1 MASFT
6 DKISQFNPYIQQ
18 LPAQEMQQVG
28 MYKQQQYDQGVQKI
42 QSYIDNV
49 AGMDILHEGQKGYL
63 QSKMNDLGGKLKT
76 VAAGDFSNSQ
86 LVNSVGGMAT
96 SIIKDPI
103 IQNAVMSTQRIRQG
117 MADKTAANKDG
128 KGGPDNDWFFDTGV
142 NSFMSNTDIKA
153 SYNGKYINK
162 YDVDKDVQDAISKA
176 HLSSEEWEESAKNPN
191 GTINTDI
198 LLEKSKKGLLS
209 GKVKSIVDAI
219 YSKPEVQQQLAI
231 TGMYRY
237 KDYDVNTLK
246 AVQDES
252 LAYTIKR
259 AGELKLA
266 MGVKSTVSSAD
277 GAKPSQ
283 AVVDIDNQVQAAQN
297 KHDAYIKLLNE
308 GKIEQARIALHK
320 DEKEQQY
327 INEFSWEENSM
338 KSKVSPW
345 FTASMT
351 RANYNLAVQ
360 KENFDERMS
369 LKNYDIAVEKLG
381 IDKAELKIKQA
392 IAEGK
397 LNPDGSSKA
406 LYTLGAANPNEIAK
420 VGSDSYQ
427 IKTKALQDET
437 SQIQAKIISTLP
449 GYEDLY
455 IQDPRSGEWEF
466 NYNKYRDWKTVEPKY
481 RQALQELDKAHQNGT
496 IKPNYQDD
504 VTRLYDLQSLVAQNK
519 QIIKSIDDKY
529 KPAIDAV
536 ASQVTD
542 PSTPYPGLIT
552 PTSTGKINNVPVSKT
567 DIVQYWVSVNSKD
580 PNAREAAAKYL
591 EGKFPS
597 SPGELYSGSKAMSS
611 IFPKQYREVYNIMT
625 KNPGIAA
632 AFDNREKDYKNVQ
645 QQDQHYYATVNAV
658 KTEDKLAVNKVFNNL
673 LSNYI
678 GGGKGSGKEFGEFAK
693 MLDATKPD
701 NLNNNLYD
709 YWKGSD
715 GQWYAQVRR
724 NLGDGK
730 YKYSE
735 ILPIKESDAKTQLG
749 AKENPYEEA
758 FDSKFGGFLDNF
770 NGKQT
775 AKSLLSP
782 EAENTAIARRSVG
795 KYSVGY
801 HLKQL
806 NGGYVPLAY
815 IRDSNSGNV
824 IASGLEVDFSVFSK
838 DPRLTP
844 QQKETFK
851 NSQTIMSKEDVI
863 TKLPML
869 DENFYD
875 LLLKNR

>member
-1 MASFT
+1 MASFS
-6 DKISQFNPYIQQ
+6 DQISTFNPYISQ
-18 LPAQEMQQVG
+18 LPVEAMAKVG
-28 MYKQQQYDQGVQKI
+28 MYKQEKYDQGVQKI
-42 QSYIDNV
+42 QGQIDNI
-49 AGMDILHEGQKGYL
+49 AGIDVLNPAHKQYL
-63 QSKMNDLGGKLKT
+63 QSKLDDLGSRLKT
-76 VAAGDFSNSQ
+76 VAAGDFSNNQ

-96 SIIKDPI
+96 SIIKDSK
-103 IQNAVMSTQRIRQG
+103 IQNAVLSTQKIRQG

-128 KGGPDNDWFFDTGV
+128 KGGPDNDWFFDRGV
-142 NSFMSNTDIKA
+142 NNFMSDTSIDA
-153 SYNGKYINK
+153 SYNGRYVNK
-162 YDVDKDVQDAISKA
+162 YDVDKDIQDAISKA
-176 HLSSEEWEESAKNPN
+176 HLSSEEWEENARNPD
-191 GTINTDI
+191 GSINTDI

-209 GKVKSIVDAI
+209 GKVKTIVDSI

-237 KDYDVNTLK
+237 KDYDTNMLK

-252 LAYTIKR
+252 LAYTKKR
-259 AGELKLA
+259 ASELKLA
-266 MGVKSTVSSAD
+266 MGVKGTISSAD
-277 GAKPSQ
+277 GPKPSQ
-283 AVVDIDNQVQAAQN
+283 AVIDIDNQVTAAEQ

-308 GKIEQARIALHK
+308 GKTEEARIALHK

-327 INEFSWEENSM
+327 MNAFSWEENSM

-360 KENFDERMS
+360 RENFDERMA
-369 LKNYDIAVEKLG
+369 LKNYDIALEKLG
-381 IDKAELKIKQA
+381 IDKGELKIKQD
-392 IAEGK
+392 IAAGK
-397 LNPDGSSKA
+397 LNADGSARA
-406 LYTLGAANPNEIAK
+406 LYTLGAANPAELAK
-420 VGSDSYQ
+420 LGSDSYQ
-427 IKTKALQDET
+427 VKTKVLQDE
-437 SQIQAKIISTLP
+437 SNQIQAKIISTLP

-455 IQDPRSGEWEF
+455 VQEPRTGEWKF
-466 NYNKYRDWKTVEPKY
+466 NYNKYRDWKTIEPKY

-504 VTRLYDLQSLVAQNK
+504 VTRLYDLQSLVTQNK
-519 QIIKSIDDKY
+519 QIIKSIDEKY
-529 KPAIDAV
+529 KPAMDAV
-536 ASQVTD
+536 ASQISDLSGGTTQVING
-542 PSTPYPGLIT
+542 TPI
-552 PTSTGKINNVPVSKT
+552 SKT
-567 DIVQYWVSVNSKD
+567 DLVQLWVSTNSKD
-580 PNAREAAAKYL
+580 SNSREAAKKYL

-597 SPGELYSGSKAMSS
+597 TPGELYSGAGL
-611 IFPKQYREVYNIMT
+611 INIRFPKQYKEVDAIMS
-625 KNPGIAA
+625 KNPGLASS
-632 AFDNREKDYKNVQ
+632 FDNREKDYKQVQ
-645 QQDQHYYATVNAV
+645 QQDQKYFATVNAI
-658 KTEDKLAVNKVFNNL
+658 KTEDKLAVNKVFDNL

-678 GGGKGSGKEFGEFAK
+678 GSGKGSGKGFGEFAQ
-693 MLDATKPD
+693 MLDASKPE
-701 NLNNNLYD
+701 NLNNNMYD

-715 GQWYAQVRR
+715 GQWYAQIRR
-724 NLGDGK
+724 NMGDGE

-749 AKENPYEEA
+749 AKEDPYEEA
-758 FDSKFGGFLDNF
+758 FDSKFGGFLNNF

-782 EAENTAIARRSVG
+782 EAENTAIARRAVG

-815 IRDSNSGNV
+815 IRDRNSGNV

-863 TKLPML
+863 TKLPIL